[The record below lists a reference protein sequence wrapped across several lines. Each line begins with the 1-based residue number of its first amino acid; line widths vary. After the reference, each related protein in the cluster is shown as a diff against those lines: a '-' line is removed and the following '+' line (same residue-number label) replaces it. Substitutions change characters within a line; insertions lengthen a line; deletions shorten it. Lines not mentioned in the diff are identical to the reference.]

1 MERTLGH
8 WLVTLPDLLDMGIE
22 LEDLRVRIERLE
34 HSLMRLEAAYLV
46 LVVLLLAGLAAW
58 ITRSAL

>member
-1 MERTLGH
+1 M
-8 WLVTLPDLLDMGIE
+8 TLPDLLDLGIE
-22 LEDLRVRIERLE
+22 LEDLRVRVGHLE

-58 ITRSAL
+58 VTRSAF